1 MAQTRFYSSATR
13 RTTTTVDPGT
23 SGTTLTV
30 ADTTSY
36 AVLDG
41 SYPYTLLINWG
52 LTDQEIV
59 NVTNRPSS
67 TTFTIVRGQD
77 GTSGVAHTIG
87 ATVDHGVSARDFT
100 EAGAHVGASTGV
112 HGATGAVV
120 GTTDT
125 QTLSGK
131 TLTTPTI
138 ASFTNAP
145 HTHSDAASGGLIK
158 QAPSLITNGGSL
170 TCTTT
175 FQNIP
180 NLTFTLVSGATYRFH
195 GHYIWRSTGATG
207 ATFMSGV
214 GGTVTP
220 ASLSFGATV
229 QVNVGGGASA
239 QAGNLLNN
247 SAVAASAAAVQ
258 ADTNYTVVLDGL
270 IIVTTSGTLTLAAKH
285 AVATATVQAGGVF
298 VLELLT

>member
-1 MAQTRFYSSATR
+1 MAQNRFYSSAT
-13 RTTTTVDPGT
+13 
-23 SGTTLTV
+23 SQTTLT
-30 ADTTSY
+30 ADPGSGGTSLTVVDSTKFS
-36 AVLDG
+36 ALDG
-41 SYPYTLLINWG
+41 QYPWGAIINLG
-52 LTDQEIV
+52 KVDQEV
-59 NVTNRPSS
+59 VTVTARPDG
-67 TTFTIVRGQD
+67 THLTVTRGQD
-77 GTSGVAHTIG
+77 GTTAQAHAIG
-87 ATVDHGVSARDFT
+87 ATVDHGSSARDFT

-131 TLTTPTI
+131 TLITPTI
-138 ASFTNAP
+138 ASFANAP

-180 NLTFTLVSGATYRFH
+180 NLTFNLVSGATYRFH

-220 ASLSFGATV
+220 SILSFGAVV

-270 IIVTTSGTLTLAAKH
+270 IVVTTSGTLTLAAKH
-285 AVATATVQAGGVF
+285 GVATATVQAGGVF
-298 VLELLT
+298 VLEQIA

>member
-1 MAQTRFYSSATR
+1 VAQARFYSSATR
-13 RTTTTVDPGT
+13 RTTTTADPGT

-30 ADTTSY
+30 ADSTVFT
-36 AVLDG
+36 ALDG
-41 SYPYTLLINWG
+41 SFPWTALISWG

-59 NVTNRPSS
+59 NVTARPSS
-67 TTFTIVRGQD
+67 TTLTVVRGQD
-77 GTSGVAHTIG
+77 GTTGQAHATG

-112 HGATGAVV
+112 HGITGAVV

-125 QTLSGK
+125 QTLSSK

-138 ASFTNAP
+138 GSFTNAG
-145 HTHSDAASGGLIK
+145 HNHSDAASGGLIR

-180 NLTFTLVSGATYRFH
+180 NLTFNLSAGATYRFH
-195 GHYIWRSTGATG
+195 GYYLWRSVTTTG
-207 ATFMSGV
+207 ATFMAGV

-220 ASLSFGATV
+220 STLAFRANV
-229 QVNVGGGASA
+229 QVNAGGGASA

-258 ADTNYTVVLDGL
+258 ADTNFTVDIDGL
-270 IIVTTSGTLTLAAKH
+270 IIVSSAGTLTLSAKH
-285 AVATATVQAGGVF
+285 AVATAAVQSGGVF
-298 VLELLT
+298 VLEQIA